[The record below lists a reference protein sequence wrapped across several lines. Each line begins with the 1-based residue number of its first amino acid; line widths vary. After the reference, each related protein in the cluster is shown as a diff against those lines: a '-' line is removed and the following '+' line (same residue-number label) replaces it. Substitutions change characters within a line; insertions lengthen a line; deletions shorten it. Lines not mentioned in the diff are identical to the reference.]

1 MPNFLYSAV
10 VQNGRNATGVIDAPD
25 KPGAIAR
32 LAERGEFV
40 TEIQQAPAATPA
52 SSASSTSSALPQ
64 ADAMPGVAGT
74 GRVRPRERVT
84 LLNQMAVGLGAGLP
98 LVSALRVVEE
108 QAESI
113 AVRGLVNRLA
123 AAVTGG
129 QALSE
134 AMASERRTFDTMQVS
149 MVRAGETAGV
159 LDEIMVSLSG
169 FAERDLELREKLRA
183 AAIYPLMVVGLGFL
197 SILVILI
204 FILPR
209 IMSVVGE
216 TASVLPLP
224 TRILMGVSDLLGSP
238 MGVGLAVVGLA
249 VAAAL
254 WRWFKTPGGTL
265 WLDTVKLKVP
275 LIGPATRRVA
285 VSRFARTLG
294 TLSAAGVRITEA
306 LPIVRDT
313 LGNEA
318 LAQHVDHAAHE
329 IARGAGIAQELK
341 ASGQFPPMLIQVI
354 AMGEKTGRLDELLM
368 QTATSYDKETA
379 AALQRVMAVVPVLFI
394 LVLALMVAFILAAA
408 LLPIISMDLGG

>member
-1 MPNFLYSAV
+1 MPSFSYSAV
-10 VQNGRNATGVIDAPD
+10 ASNGRNAAGVIDAPD

-40 TEIQQAPAATPA
+40 TDIQPAAGDASGRPA
-52 SSASSTSSALPQ
+52 PG
-64 ADAMPGVAGT
+64 DATAEPAAGGT

-84 LLNQMAVGLGAGLP
+84 LLNQMAVGLSAGLP

-108 QAESI
+108 QAESD
-113 AVRGLVNRLA
+113 AVRGLVQRLA
-123 AAVTGG
+123 DSVTSG

-134 AMASERRTFDTMQVS
+134 AMDDERRTFDTMQIS

-159 LDEIMVSLSG
+159 LDEIMASLAG

-183 AAIYPLMVVGLGFL
+183 AAIYPLMVVALGFL

-209 IMSVVGE
+209 IMGVVGE
-216 TASVLPLP
+216 TGAQLPLP
-224 TRILMGVSDLLGSP
+224 TRILMGITDTLRSP
-238 MGVGLAVVGLA
+238 MGITLGVVAVVVA
-249 VAAAL
+249 VAL
-254 WRWFKTPGGTL
+254 WRWFRTPGGTL
-265 WLDTVKLKVP
+265 WLDTLKLKLP

-294 TLSAAGVRITEA
+294 TLSSAGVRITEA

-313 LGNEA
+313 LGNEL
-318 LAQHVDHAAHE
+318 LARNIDHAAHE
-329 IARGAGIAQELK
+329 IARGAGIADELK

-379 AALQRVMAVVPVLFI
+379 AALARVMAVVPVLFI
-394 LVLALMVAFILAAA
+394 LGLALVVAFILAAA
-408 LLPIISMDLGG
+408 LLPIIGMDLGG

>member
-1 MPNFLYSAV
+1 MPSFSYSAV
-10 VQNGRNATGVIDAPD
+10 ASNGRNAAGVIDAPD

-40 TEIQQAPAATPA
+40 TEIAPAAATTRTPA
-52 SSASSTSSALPQ
+52 PAEST
-64 ADAMPGVAGT
+64 PGAAGT

-84 LLNQMAVGLGAGLP
+84 LLNQLAVGLNAGLP
-98 LVSALRVVEE
+98 LISALRVVEE
-108 QAESI
+108 QAESN
-113 AVRGLVNRLA
+113 AVRGLVSRLA
-123 AAVTGG
+123 EAVTSG

-159 LDEIMVSLSG
+159 LDEIMASLAG

-216 TASVLPLP
+216 TGAALPLP
-224 TRILMGVSDLLGSP
+224 TRILMGITDTLRSP
-238 MGVGLAVVGLA
+238 MGVGLGVLS
-249 VAAAL
+249 VAAAAAW
-254 WRWFKTPGGTL
+254 WRWSRTPGGTL
-265 WLDTVKLKVP
+265 WIDALKLKLP

-294 TLSAAGVRITEA
+294 TLSGAGVRITEA

-318 LAQHVDHAAHE
+318 LARHVDHAAHA
-329 IARGAGIAQELK
+329 IARGAGIADELK
-341 ASGQFPPMLIQVI
+341 DSGQFPPMLIQVI

-394 LVLALMVAFILAAA
+394 LALALVVAFILAAA
-408 LLPIISMDLGG
+408 LLPIIGMDLGG

>member
-1 MPNFLYSAV
+1 MPTFSYSAIAS
-10 VQNGRNATGVIDAPD
+10 NGRNAAGVIDAPD

-40 TEIQQAPAATPA
+40 TEIAPSAPAARAAHASDDTSAPA
-52 SSASSTSSALPQ
+52 AKA
-64 ADAMPGVAGT
+64 AGS

-84 LLNQMAVGLGAGLP
+84 LLNQLAVGLSAGLP
-98 LVSALRVVEE
+98 LVNALRVVEE
-108 QAESI
+108 QAESS
-113 AVRGLVNRLA
+113 AVRGLVSRLA
-123 AAVTGG
+123 SAVTSG

-134 AMASERRTFDTMQVS
+134 AMADERRTFDTMQVS

-159 LDEIMVSLSG
+159 LDEIMASLAG

-183 AAIYPLMVVGLGFL
+183 AAIYPLMVVGLGII

-209 IMSVVGE
+209 IMGVVGE
-216 TASVLPLP
+216 TGAALPLP
-224 TRILMGVSDLLGSP
+224 TRILMGLTETLRSPLGIGL
-238 MGVGLAVVGLA
+238 GVVA
-249 VAAAL
+249 VAGAVGL
-254 WRWFKTPGGTL
+254 WRWSTTPGGTL
-265 WLDTVKLKVP
+265 WLDTMKLRLP

-294 TLSAAGVRITEA
+294 TLSSAGVRITEA

-329 IARGAGIAQELK
+329 IARGAGIADQLK
-341 ASGQFPPMLIQVI
+341 ESGQFPPMLIQVI
-354 AMGEKTGRLDELLM
+354 AMGERTGRLDELLM

-394 LVLALMVAFILAAA
+394 LALALVVAFILAAA
-408 LLPIISMDLGG
+408 LLPIIGMDLGG

>member
-1 MPNFLYSAV
+1 MPTFSYSAIAS
-10 VQNGRNATGVIDAPD
+10 NGRNAAGVIDAPD

-40 TEIQQAPAATPA
+40 TEITPSAPAARAANA
-52 SSASSTSSALPQ
+52 SDDTSSPA
-64 ADAMPGVAGT
+64 AKAAGS

-84 LLNQMAVGLGAGLP
+84 LLNQLAVGLSAGLP
-98 LVSALRVVEE
+98 LVNALRVVEE
-108 QAESI
+108 QAESS
-113 AVRGLVNRLA
+113 AVRGLVSRLA
-123 AAVTGG
+123 SEVTSG
-129 QALSE
+129 QSLSE
-134 AMASERRTFDTMQVS
+134 AMADERRTFDTMQVS

-159 LDEIMVSLSG
+159 LDEIMASLAG

-183 AAIYPLMVVGLGFL
+183 AAIYPLMVVGLGIV

-209 IMSVVGE
+209 IMGVVGE
-216 TASVLPLP
+216 TGAALPLP
-224 TRILMGVSDLLGSP
+224 TRILMGLTETLRSPLGIGL
-238 MGVGLAVVGLA
+238 GVVA
-249 VAAAL
+249 VAGAVGL
-254 WRWFKTPGGTL
+254 WRWSTTPGGTL
-265 WLDTVKLKVP
+265 WLDTMKLRLP

-294 TLSAAGVRITEA
+294 TLSSAGVRITEA

-329 IARGAGIAQELK
+329 IARGAGIADQLK
-341 ASGQFPPMLIQVI
+341 ESGQFPPMLIQVI
-354 AMGEKTGRLDELLM
+354 AMGERTGRLDELLM

-394 LVLALMVAFILAAA
+394 LALALVVAFILAAA
-408 LLPIISMDLGG
+408 LLPIIGMDLGG

>member
-1 MPNFLYSAV
+1 MPTFSYSAIAS
-10 VQNGRNATGVIDAPD
+10 NGRNAAGVIDAPD

-40 TEIQQAPAATPA
+40 TEITPSAPAARAANA
-52 SSASSTSSALPQ
+52 SDDTSSPA
-64 ADAMPGVAGT
+64 AKAAGS

-84 LLNQMAVGLGAGLP
+84 LLNQLAVGLSAGLP
-98 LVSALRVVEE
+98 LVNALRVVEE
-108 QAESI
+108 QAESS
-113 AVRGLVNRLA
+113 AVRGLVSRLA
-123 AAVTGG
+123 SAVTSG
-129 QALSE
+129 QSLSE
-134 AMASERRTFDTMQVS
+134 AMVDERRTFDTMQVS

-159 LDEIMVSLSG
+159 LDEIMASLAG

-183 AAIYPLMVVGLGFL
+183 AAIYPLMVVGLGIV

-209 IMSVVGE
+209 IMGVVGE
-216 TASVLPLP
+216 TGAALPLP
-224 TRILMGVSDLLGSP
+224 TRILMGLTETLRSPLGIGL
-238 MGVGLAVVGLA
+238 GVVA
-249 VAAAL
+249 VAGAVGL
-254 WRWFKTPGGTL
+254 WRWSTTPGGTL
-265 WLDTVKLKVP
+265 WLDTMKLRLP

-294 TLSAAGVRITEA
+294 TLSSAGVRITEA

-329 IARGAGIAQELK
+329 IARGAGIADQLK
-341 ASGQFPPMLIQVI
+341 ESGQFPPMLIQVI
-354 AMGEKTGRLDELLM
+354 AMGERTGRLDELLM

-394 LVLALMVAFILAAA
+394 LALALVVAFILAAA
-408 LLPIISMDLGG
+408 LLPIIGMDLGG

>member
-1 MPNFLYSAV
+1 MPTFSYSAIAS
-10 VQNGRNATGVIDAPD
+10 NGRNAAGVIDAPD

-40 TEIQQAPAATPA
+40 TEITPSAPAARTANAWDDTSAPA
-52 SSASSTSSALPQ
+52 AKA
-64 ADAMPGVAGT
+64 AGS

-84 LLNQMAVGLGAGLP
+84 LLNQLAVGLSAGLP
-98 LVSALRVVEE
+98 LVNALRVVEE
-108 QAESI
+108 QAESS
-113 AVRGLVNRLA
+113 AVRGLVSRLA
-123 AAVTGG
+123 SAVTSG

-134 AMASERRTFDTMQVS
+134 AMADERRTFDTMQVS

-159 LDEIMVSLSG
+159 LDEIMASLAG

-183 AAIYPLMVVGLGFL
+183 AAIYPLMVVGLGII

-209 IMSVVGE
+209 IMGVVGE
-216 TASVLPLP
+216 TGAALPLP
-224 TRILMGVSDLLGSP
+224 TRILMGLTETLRSPLGIGL
-238 MGVGLAVVGLA
+238 GVVA
-249 VAAAL
+249 VAGAVGL
-254 WRWFKTPGGTL
+254 WRWSTTPGGTL
-265 WLDTVKLKVP
+265 WLDTMKLRLP

-294 TLSAAGVRITEA
+294 TLSSAGVRITEA

-329 IARGAGIAQELK
+329 IARGAGIADQLK
-341 ASGQFPPMLIQVI
+341 ESGQFPPMLIQVI
-354 AMGEKTGRLDELLM
+354 AMGERTGRLDELLM

-394 LVLALMVAFILAAA
+394 LALALVVAFILAAA
-408 LLPIISMDLGG
+408 LLPIIGMDLGG